1 MCEYI
6 DKIFFFDNTR
16 GEKMLGFL
24 HTPKINNKDL
34 GIVYCHPF
42 AEEKNRSHAIS
53 VKTARAL
60 AAQGYPVLRFDL
72 SGCGDSE
79 GEWEKASIDDWIEDI
94 ASAVTYLKN
103 STPVT
108 NIALWGL
115 RLGGGLAY
123 LYAKKHKEISLL
135 ILWQPVFD
143 FNSYIRQFLR
153 QRISAILTSDEK
165 EKVSVDSLIAEIN
178 SCGRVEINGYT
189 ITRNLYNSFQATG
202 SILLNS
208 HVNCSLRIASISL
221 MDSAPIA
228 LINLIDK
235 LAGTSKELLFEHV
248 KVEPFWDRN
257 WRWESPELYRLTVDW
272 LNHYSARV

>member
-1 MCEYI
+1 
-6 DKIFFFDNTR
+6 
-16 GEKMLGFL
+16 MLGFL